1 MAVLFGV
8 DVSDFQGD
16 VDAARMRAD
25 GVEFAIIKA
34 TEGSS
39 WKGQHFAANLQ
50 RARAAGQLVAAY
62 HYVRGDVSASAQLAN
77 VISVVPLDVPVIL
90 DVEANSGDVSM
101 ARAIHTAL
109 KTHGYRTPLLY
120 LPRWY
125 WQQIGSPDLSGLPP
139 LWSSHYPDNV
149 VGSLAGKWA
158 QIPDSYWA
166 GYGGLNVAVLQF
178 TSSASVGGRS
188 PIDANAYR
196 GTRDELAALLQGG
209 NDMNLTDIITVTNGT
224 DVLGDTTVAKA
235 LGRIAYELSK
245 PIVTRATINADPKN
259 ADTLLGRAAAA
270 DGHSWDN
277 AQRLIALT
285 AKVDGLTAAV
295 AALSTNPDLT
305 ADAVKAIVT
314 DAVKQSI
321 QITGTVDI
329 HSTTTAAPP
338 IAPAV

>member
-39 WKGQHFAANLQ
+39 WKGQHFAGNLQ

-62 HYVRGDVSASAQLAN
+62 HYVRGDMLAADQVTN
-77 VISVVPLDVPVIL
+77 IASVVPKDVPVIL

-101 ARAIHTAL
+101 ARAILADL
-109 KTHGYRTPLLY
+109 NARGYRTPLLY

-125 WQQIGSPDLSGLPP
+125 WQQIGSPDLAGLPP

-188 PIDANAYR
+188 PIDANAFR
-196 GTRDELAALLQGG
+196 GTRAELAALLQGG
-209 NDMNLTDIITVTNGT
+209 NTDMSMTDIIKVTNGS
-224 DVLGDTTVAKA
+224 DSLGETTVGQA
-235 LGRIAYELSK
+235 LGAIAYELTK
-245 PIVTRATINADPKN
+245 RIPTRATINVDPKN
-259 ADTLLGRAAAA
+259 VDTLLGRATAA
-270 DGHSWDN
+270 DGNSWDN
-277 AQRLIALT
+277 GQRLVALA
-285 AKVDGLTAAV
+285 AKVDALAAAKPAPAPVALTDADLAKLADLV
-295 AALSTNPDLT
+295 AAKLGALQFKATPATPATPGGT
-305 ADAVKAIVT
+305 A
-314 DAVKQSI
+314 
-321 QITGTVDI
+321 
-329 HSTTTAAPP
+329 
-338 IAPAV
+338 

>member
-1 MAVLFGV
+1 MALFGV

-25 GVEFAIIKA
+25 GVEFAFIKA
-34 TEGSS
+34 TEGDN
-39 WKGQHFAANLQ
+39 WRGRYFAANLQ

-77 VISVVPLDVPVIL
+77 IISVVPLDVPVIL
-90 DVEANSGDVSM
+90 DVEQNSGDISM

-188 PIDANAYR
+188 PIDANAFR
-196 GTRDELAALLQGG
+196 GTRAELAALLNQGVD
-209 NDMNLTDIITVTNGT
+209 DMPLTDKITVTNGS
-224 DVLGDTTVAKA
+224 DSLGETTVGQA
-235 LGRIAYELSK
+235 LGAIAYELTK
-245 PIVTRATINADPKN
+245 RIPTRATINVDPKHV
-259 ADTLLGRAAAA
+259 DTLLGWAAAA
-270 DGHSWDN
+270 DGNSWDSG
-277 AQRLIALT
+277 QRLVALAAKLDTLAAAKPAAAPVALT
-285 AKVDGLTAAV
+285 AADLDALADKV
-295 AALSTNPDLT
+295 AARLATIQF
-305 ADAVKAIVT
+305 KAT
-314 DAVKQSI
+314 PA
-321 QITGTVDI
+321 TPGGT
-329 HSTTTAAPP
+329 
-338 IAPAV
+338 PA